1 MGMRDQSWC
10 SSCGAGMLYT
20 EDENVTC
27 YRCDQEEY
35 NKLETRSS
43 KFIEYMKIH
52 LISLNQDKFKLFDQM
67 LEVDSPSDEYTKLDY
82 DYNFIVGQITATEHL
97 LSVATDIMNS
107 TNERVNV

>member
-1 MGMRDQSWC
+1 MGMYDQSWC
-10 SSCGAGMLYT
+10 ASCGAGMLYT

-52 LISLNQDKFKLFDQM
+52 LISLNQD
-67 LEVDSPSDEYTKLDY
+67 LEDARDNVPLNEDEHFESDDY
-82 DYNFIVGQITATEHL
+82 YFGAIAATEHL

-107 TNERVNV
+107 TNERVN